1 MSSPPTTEPGGATES
16 GRAAEPGWATEPG
29 WAPTGRTVAAVCAV
43 GILVVGQ
50 LYVVLPV
57 LNRLAADWD
66 TSKSAATWTTTA
78 FGLAYGAGFLVT
90 GPLSDRWGR
99 RPVIVGGLLA
109 TVLSS
114 LLVAVAPG
122 LATGLSARILQGLT
136 ASFFAPAAFA
146 YLAERIAPAR
156 RIFALTC
163 LTSSFLGAGV
173 VAQVLAQLIG
183 NTWGWH
189 AIFIAGAIVF
199 ALSAALLRLV
209 LQPPTSA
216 AVVAQAPGT
225 EAALTEAL
233 TQAEGAKG
241 EAEGVGTE
249 AGGAR
254 AEARGARARIGIA
267 DIARKAVLPFVTLL
281 RQGRLALLYLSCLAI
296 LGSFV
301 GIYTGIQLS
310 PPEGVGSGNAALLA
324 LRASAIPAMVAVPLL
339 AGRLGV
345 IAPAARL
352 ITALAAAAAAA
363 AITAVPLG
371 GIWVAV
377 WLFVFVTAIAV
388 AAPAAV
394 QAIAAQAGEARGTAT
409 ALYTFALFVGA
420 SAGPQLANLVSR
432 HGYSTVA
439 LTIAALAASGA
450 ALAVASTRVAAGT
463 AATPVGGSSA
473 DPGSHP
479 APGLATQPN
488 PTSESESESGVRP
501 GGVSESEMTPGVAPE
516 GVSASEPVSG
526 REPEP
531 SGVGV
536 GEAAAG

>member
-1 MSSPPTTEPGGATES
+1 MSSPPTTDPDRAPEVDADLTADEKLEADAALDRGVTPEADVRLEDESATAAKPVLPADGVREPHTELGAGG
-16 GRAAEPGWATEPG
+16 AAEPE

-109 TVLSS
+109 TVVSS

-146 YLAERIAPAR
+146 YLSERIAPQR

-183 NTWGWH
+183 NALGWH
-189 AIFIAGAIVF
+189 AIFIAGAIAF
-199 ALSAALLRLV
+199 ALSAVLLHVV
-209 LQPPTSA
+209 LQ
-216 AVVAQAPGT
+216 APAPDTASG
-225 EAALTEAL
+225 
-233 TQAEGAKG
+233 
-241 EAEGVGTE
+241 
-249 AGGAR
+249 GGAGWLGELR
-254 AEARGARARIGIA
+254 TAFVPFGI
-267 DIARKAVLPFVTLL
+267 LL
-281 RQGRLALLYLSCLAI
+281 RQARLALLYLSCLAI

-310 PPEGVGSGNAALLA
+310 PPDGVGSGNAALLA

-345 IAPAARL
+345 IAPATRL
-352 ITALAAAAAAA
+352 IAALAIAAGAA

-371 GIWVAV
+371 GVWVAV

-394 QAIAAQAGEARGTAT
+394 QAIAVHAGAARGTAT

-420 SAGPQLANLVSR
+420 SGGPQLANLVSR
-432 HGYSTVA
+432 HGYSVVA
-439 LTIAALAASGA
+439 LSIAVLSAVGA
-450 ALAVASTRVAAGT
+450 ALAVGSTRVT
-463 AATPVGGSSA
+463 
-473 DPGSHP
+473 
-479 APGLATQPN
+479 
-488 PTSESESESGVRP
+488 
-501 GGVSESEMTPGVAPE
+501 VAE
-516 GVSASEPVSG
+516 
-526 REPEP
+526 
-531 SGVGV
+531 
-536 GEAAAG
+536 